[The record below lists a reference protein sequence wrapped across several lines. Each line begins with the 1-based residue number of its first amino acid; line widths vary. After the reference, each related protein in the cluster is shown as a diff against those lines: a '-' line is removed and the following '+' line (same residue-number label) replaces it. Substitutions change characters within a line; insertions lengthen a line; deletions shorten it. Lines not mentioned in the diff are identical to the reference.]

1 MHCAAFEFLECFPN
15 FFVTFCDVICYI
27 FDSVHLFLPPSE
39 SACFS
44 RPFPI
49 LSTKKAGKKYFLF
62 KSVFCLPLSFYLK
75 DYFFGTILIVLQNVV
90 RIRSLLPESF
100 CMPLRLLCC
109 MASLLPFTHFIKIIR
124 STSFMHFAHRHL
136 TNSPINYA
144 ISTTGYVL

>member
-44 RPFPI
+44 YPFPI
-49 LSTKKAGKKYFLF
+49 LSIKKAGKKYFLL

-75 DYFFGTILIVLQNVV
+75 DYFFGTILIVLQSVV
-90 RIRSLLPESF
+90 RIRSIY
-100 CMPLRLLCC
+100 LRVSAC
-109 MASLLPFTHFIKIIR
+109 PFGPMLRAIFTF
-124 STSFMHFAHRHL
+124 SFMHFVHRCL
-136 TNSPINYA
+136 TNPFINYA
-144 ISTTGYVL
+144 ISTTGYLL